1 MIDKDSKIEC
11 EFKSEDLK
19 KLIYWITL
27 KFKEDEFHHQAASAK
42 SDLIGG
48 FFDRWFNRASE
59 FIIFRELLK
68 NKSYDVVIDNFLYGQ
83 DTKKNAPDVIG
94 LKDKKE
100 KVLVKFA
107 LFNNGNWDVIP
118 NMPFIEV
125 KTNREKQKLI
135 AVGDTQMDENH
146 YYVIVESHVR
156 EDYLITLF
164 EESVFNEKIFKELA
178 VSKDF
183 IKSDSN
189 NQIITP
195 QQIKVKKDLGHFR
208 LIGIFKG
215 DEIKKY
221 CLLAGLDD
229 QGSPEKPYYFDSVE
243 KVEEIKHS
251 VEEDICEGAFHYGEN
266 YIPFSI
272 VFNKK
277 GSKITVVKKFKGH
290 VFIKVE
296 GEVKINDEL
305 FTEGY
310 YKIIFKRFDRSSK
323 KKEYIGDKS
332 VFDNLAEDVSEE
344 LIKEFDKLVKS
355 HIR

>member
-1 MIDKDSKIEC
+1 MNRMEKKVEC
-11 EFKSEDLK
+11 EFKPEDLK

-59 FIIFRELLK
+59 FIMFRGLLK
-68 NKSYDVVIDNFLYGQ
+68 DKKYDVVIDNFLYGQ

-94 LKDKKE
+94 LKDEKE

-107 LFNNGNWDVIP
+107 LFNNGDWEVIP

-135 AVGDTQMDENH
+135 AVGDTQMSENH

-164 EESVFNEKIFKELA
+164 EESVFNEKIFKELT

-183 IKSDSN
+183 IKSDTN

-195 QQIKVKKDLGHFR
+195 QQIKVKKDLGYFR

-221 CLLAGLDD
+221 CLLAGLDS
-229 QGSPEKPYYFDSVE
+229 QGNPQKPYYFDSVE
-243 KVEEIKHS
+243 KIEEIKHK
-251 VEEDICEGAFHYGEN
+251 VDENIPEGAFSYAPD

-272 VFNKK
+272 LFHKK
-277 GSKITVVKKFKGH
+277 DSKITAVKKYKGH
-290 VFIKVE
+290 VMVKIE
-296 GEVKINDEL
+296 GKIKINDE
-305 FTEGY
+305 FFEDGY
-310 YKIIFKRFDRSSK
+310 YKISFKKFDRSSK

-332 VFDNLAEDVSEE
+332 VFDNIAKDVSEE
-344 LIKEFDKLVKS
+344 LVKEFDRLVKS
-355 HIR
+355 K